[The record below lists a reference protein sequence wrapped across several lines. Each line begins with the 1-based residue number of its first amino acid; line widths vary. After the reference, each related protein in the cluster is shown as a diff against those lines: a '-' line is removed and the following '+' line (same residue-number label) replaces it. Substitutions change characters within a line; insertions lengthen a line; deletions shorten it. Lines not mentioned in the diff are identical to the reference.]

1 MKNNNWHGIFNV
13 MITPFDKY
21 GDIDKPKDIHSI
33 IISSINGHH
42 LKESIQEIKKILE
55 L

>member
-21 GDIDKPKDIHSI
+21 GDIDYDGFRNNLLYSQKR
-33 IISSINGHH
+33 
-42 LKESIQEIKKILE
+42 
-55 L
+55 